1 MPKEISVKFEFS
13 LSEIRFLKLALDR
26 VGEELSTDEEFQLL
40 DSIEAKLNG
49 TDGAEVIKQIV
60 RERYGR

>member
-1 MPKEISVKFEFS
+1 MMKEISVKFEFS
-13 LSEIRFLKLALDR
+13 LSEIRFLKLVLGR
-26 VGEELSTDEEFQLL
+26 VDEEFELV
-40 DSIEAKLNG
+40 DSIKAKLNG